1 MDNKQIR
8 TAMVGISL
16 AKPMAVNQLGEE
28 KSARAHSERYEA
40 IGKIFDWRQGLNLNL
55 SMASRGS
62 TEGLWYVDL
71 GHDMN
76 DMWESIML
84 TMVAPYE
91 LLLSVKQPAKVLYFD
106 ADQSAAP
113 WLYKMK
119 FPETQ
124 TYFVNNQTLF
134 NFEQFMRDGTT
145 EVDYDIDYY
154 VVNRSEIGQGEAIG
168 FDLIAMQAYHAVWDN
183 EELLRNC
190 VDALAPGGILL
201 LNQINQSGKLY
212 RDDYWF
218 HPHNEVHKILKSL
231 DGALFHDTGQY
242 GYTTFIKN

>member
-16 AKPMAVNQLGEE
+16 AKPIAVNQFGEE
-28 KSARAHSERYEA
+28 KSSRAYSERYEA
-40 IGKIFDWRQGLNLNL
+40 IGRISNWRQSLGLNL
-55 SMASRGS
+55 SIAARGA

-71 GHDMN
+71 ARDMN
-76 DMWESIML
+76 DMWESMML

-113 WLYKMK
+113 WLYNLKASGTK
-119 FPETQ
+119 TC
-124 TYFVNNQTLF
+124 FVNNQTLW
-134 NFEQFMRDGTT
+134 NFEKFMRDHPG
-145 EVDYDIDYY
+145 EVDYDIDYH
-154 VVNRSEIGQGEAIG
+154 VVDRSEIGQGEASG
-168 FDLIAMQAYHAVWDN
+168 FDLIAMQAYHVIWDN
-183 EELLRNC
+183 EKLLRDC
-190 VDALAPGGILL
+190 VDALAPGGVLL
-201 LNQINQSGKLY
+201 LNQVNQSAKLY

-231 DGALFHDTGQY
+231 DGALLHDTGQ
-242 GYTTFIKN
+242 